1 MNTFTLI
8 LFALI
13 ILSTLSV
20 ILMYNLLVVRRNRVQ
35 YALSSIDAM
44 LKKRY
49 DLIPNLI
56 KTVRQYMKYEQSLL
70 TELTELR
77 AQAVSG
83 HLHEMEKRDIESKIE
98 RLLRNIIAVAE
109 NYPELKA
116 SSNFLQLQA
125 ALNEVEEQLSAARRA
140 FSAAV
145 TEYNNAVNSFPSNII
160 ASLFNF
166 REMKW
171 FEVEEQDRQ
180 IEEKVF
186 FSFWLAGYKP

>member
-171 FEVEEQDRQ
+171 FEVEEQERQ
-180 IEEKVF
+180 IVNVDDYFNERSAK
-186 FSFWLAGYKP
+186 

>member
-1 MNTFTLI
+1 
-8 LFALI
+8 
-13 ILSTLSV
+13 
-20 ILMYNLLVVRRNRVQ
+20 MYNLLVVRRNRVQ

-109 NYPELKA
+109 NYSELKA

-171 FEVEEQDRQ
+171 FEVEEQERQ